1 MIRTIIWMIY
11 FCTYMVCTVPMLW
24 KVRKLR
30 KEGKTEEHDR
40 IVLAMVDRWANR
52 LMKLA
57 GATVEV
63 TGKENIPEGPVVFA
77 ANHQGYADIPLLLTQ
92 LDKPHPIIAKK
103 ELEKVPLMSDWMKEL
118 NCIFIDRENARQA
131 MDSLKRANELLS
143 EGYSVCIFP
152 EGTRNKGGEIKDF
165 KGGTI
170 RLATRAKVPIVP
182 CCIEGTYNM
191 LEANKGFTITP
202 AKLQLHILPAIETAD
217 LSRDEI
223 KELDERLRSLI
234 KEKRDSLMLTQAK

>member
-1 MIRTIIWMIY
+1 MIRTVIWVVY
-11 FCTYMVCTVPMLW
+11 FFAYLFFAQPMLW

-40 IVLAMVDRWANR
+40 IVRTMVNNWALR

-57 GATVEV
+57 GATMEV

-92 LDKPHPIIAKK
+92 LDKPNPLIAKK
-103 ELEKVPLMSDWMKEL
+103 ELEKVPLLRDWMTEL
-118 NCIFIDRENARQA
+118 NCIFIDRDNARQA
-131 MDSLKRANELLS
+131 MDSLKKANELLS
-143 EGYSVCIFP
+143 EGYSVSIFP
-152 EGTRNKGGEIKDF
+152 EGTRSKGGEIKDF

-191 LEANKGFTITP
+191 LEANKGFKITP

-217 LSRDEI
+217 LSREEI
-223 KELDERLRSLI
+223 KALDERLRSAI
-234 KEKRDSLMLTQAK
+234 KEKRDSLMK

>member
-1 MIRTIIWMIY
+1 MIRTVIWVVY
-11 FCTYMVCTVPMLW
+11 FFAYLFFAQPMLW

-30 KEGKTEEHDR
+30 KEGKIEEHDR
-40 IVLAMVDRWANR
+40 IVRTMVNNWALR

-57 GATVEV
+57 GASMEV

-92 LDKPHPIIAKK
+92 LDKPNPLIAKK
-103 ELEKVPLMSDWMKEL
+103 ELEKVPLLRDWMTEL
-118 NCIFIDRENARQA
+118 NCIFIDRDNARQA
-131 MDSLKRANELLS
+131 MDSLKKANELLS

-152 EGTRNKGGEIKDF
+152 EGTRSKGGEIKDF

-191 LEANKGFTITP
+191 LEANKGFKITP

-217 LSRDEI
+217 LSREDI
-223 KELDERLRSLI
+223 KALDERLRSVI
-234 KEKRDSLMLTQAK
+234 KEKRDSLMK

>member
-1 MIRTIIWMIY
+1 MIRTVIWVVY
-11 FCTYMVCTVPMLW
+11 FFAYLFFAQPMLW

-30 KEGKTEEHDR
+30 KEGKIEEHDR
-40 IVLAMVDRWANR
+40 IVRTMVNNWALR

-57 GATVEV
+57 GASMEV

-92 LDKPHPIIAKK
+92 LDKPNPLIAKK
-103 ELEKVPLMSDWMKEL
+103 ELEKVPLLRDWMTEL
-118 NCIFIDRENARQA
+118 NCIFIDRDNARQA
-131 MDSLKRANELLS
+131 MDSLKKANELLS

-152 EGTRNKGGEIKDF
+152 EGTRSKGGEIKEF

-191 LEANKGFTITP
+191 LEANKGFKITP

-217 LSRDEI
+217 LSREEI
-223 KELDERLRSLI
+223 KALDERLRSVI
-234 KEKRDSLMLTQAK
+234 KEKRDSLMK

>member
-1 MIRTIIWMIY
+1 MIRTVIWVVY
-11 FCTYMVCTVPMLW
+11 FFAYLFFAQPMLW

-30 KEGKTEEHDR
+30 KEGKIEEHDR
-40 IVLAMVDRWANR
+40 IVRTMVNNWALR

-57 GATVEV
+57 GATMEV

-92 LDKPHPIIAKK
+92 LDKPNPLIAKK
-103 ELEKVPLMSDWMKEL
+103 ELEKVPLLRDWMTEL
-118 NCIFIDRENARQA
+118 NCIFIDRDNARQA
-131 MDSLKRANELLS
+131 MDSLKKANELLS
-143 EGYSVCIFP
+143 EGYSVSIFP
-152 EGTRNKGGEIKDF
+152 EGTRSKGGEIKDF

-191 LEANKGFTITP
+191 LEANKGFKITP

-217 LSRDEI
+217 LSREEI
-223 KELDERLRSLI
+223 KALDERLRSAI
-234 KEKRDSLMLTQAK
+234 KEKRDSLMK

>member
-1 MIRTIIWMIY
+1 MIRTVIWVVY
-11 FCTYMVCTVPMLW
+11 FFAYLFFAQPMLW

-30 KEGKTEEHDR
+30 KEGKIEEHDR
-40 IVLAMVDRWANR
+40 IVRTMVNNWALR

-57 GATVEV
+57 GATMEV

-92 LDKPHPIIAKK
+92 LDKPNPLIAKK
-103 ELEKVPLMSDWMKEL
+103 ELEKVPLLRDWMTEL
-118 NCIFIDRENARQA
+118 NCIFIDRDNARQA
-131 MDSLKRANELLS
+131 MDSLKKANELLS
-143 EGYSVCIFP
+143 EGYSVSIFP
-152 EGTRNKGGEIKDF
+152 EGTRSKGGEIKDF

-191 LEANKGFTITP
+191 LEANKGFKITP

-217 LSRDEI
+217 LSREEI
-223 KELDERLRSLI
+223 KALDERLRSVI
-234 KEKRDSLMLTQAK
+234 KEKRDSLMK

>member
-57 GATVEV
+57 GATFEV

-152 EGTRNKGGEIKDF
+152 EGTRIKGGEIKEF

-223 KELDERLRSLI
+223 KELDERLRSII

>member
-1 MIRTIIWMIY
+1 MIRTVIWVVY
-11 FCTYMVCTVPMLW
+11 FFAYLFFAQPMLW

-30 KEGKTEEHDR
+30 KEGKIEEHDR
-40 IVLAMVDRWANR
+40 IVRTMVNNWALR

-57 GATVEV
+57 GATMEV

-77 ANHQGYADIPLLLTQ
+77 ANHQGYADIPLLLPQ
-92 LDKPHPIIAKK
+92 LDKPNPLIAKK
-103 ELEKVPLMSDWMKEL
+103 ELEKVPLLRDWMTEL
-118 NCIFIDRENARQA
+118 NCIFIDRDNARQA
-131 MDSLKRANELLS
+131 MDSLKKANELLS
-143 EGYSVCIFP
+143 EGYSVSIFP
-152 EGTRNKGGEIKDF
+152 EGTRSKGGEIKEF

-191 LEANKGFTITP
+191 LEANKGFKITP

-217 LSRDEI
+217 LSREEI
-223 KELDERLRSLI
+223 KALDERLRSVI
-234 KEKRDSLMLTQAK
+234 KEKRDSLMK

>member
-1 MIRTIIWMIY
+1 MIRTVIWVVY
-11 FCTYMVCTVPMLW
+11 FFAYLFFAQPMLW

-30 KEGKTEEHDR
+30 KEGNIAEHDR
-40 IVLAMVDRWANR
+40 IVRTMVNNWALR

-57 GATVEV
+57 GASMEV

-92 LDKPHPIIAKK
+92 LDKPNPLIAKK
-103 ELEKVPLMSDWMKEL
+103 ELEKVPLLRDWMTEL
-118 NCIFIDRENARQA
+118 NCIFIDRDNARQA
-131 MDSLKRANELLS
+131 MDSLKKANELLS

-152 EGTRNKGGEIKDF
+152 EGTRSKGGEIKEF

-191 LEANKGFTITP
+191 LEANKGFKITP

-217 LSRDEI
+217 LSREEI
-223 KELDERLRSLI
+223 KALDERLRSVI
-234 KEKRDSLMLTQAK
+234 KEKRDSLMK

>member
-223 KELDERLRSLI
+223 KELDERLRSII

>member
-1 MIRTIIWMIY
+1 MIRTVIWVVY
-11 FCTYMVCTVPMLW
+11 FFAYLFFAQPMLW

-30 KEGKTEEHDR
+30 KEGKIEEHDR
-40 IVLAMVDRWANR
+40 IVRTMVNNWALR

-57 GATVEV
+57 GATMEV

-92 LDKPHPIIAKK
+92 LDKPNPLIAKK
-103 ELEKVPLMSDWMKEL
+103 ELEKVPLLRDWMTEL
-118 NCIFIDRENARQA
+118 NCIFIDRDNARQA
-131 MDSLKRANELLS
+131 MDSLKKANELLS

-152 EGTRNKGGEIKDF
+152 EGTRSKGGEIKEF

-191 LEANKGFTITP
+191 LEANKGFKITP

-217 LSRDEI
+217 LSREEI
-223 KELDERLRSLI
+223 KALDERLRSVI
-234 KEKRDSLMLTQAK
+234 KEKRDSLMK

>member
-1 MIRTIIWMIY
+1 MIRTVIWVVY
-11 FCTYMVCTVPMLW
+11 FFAYLFFAQPMLW

-30 KEGKTEEHDR
+30 KEGKIEEHDR
-40 IVLAMVDRWANR
+40 IVRTMVNNWALR

-57 GATVEV
+57 GATMEV

-92 LDKPHPIIAKK
+92 LDKPNPLIAKK
-103 ELEKVPLMSDWMKEL
+103 ELEKVPLLRDWMTEL
-118 NCIFIDRENARQA
+118 NCIFIDRDNARQA
-131 MDSLKRANELLS
+131 MDSLKKANELLS

-152 EGTRNKGGEIKDF
+152 EGTRSKGGEIKEF

-191 LEANKGFTITP
+191 LEANKGFKITP
-202 AKLQLHILPAIETAD
+202 AKLHLHILPAIETAD
-217 LSRDEI
+217 LSREEI
-223 KELDERLRSLI
+223 KALDERLRSVI
-234 KEKRDSLMLTQAK
+234 KEKRDSLMK

>member
-1 MIRTIIWMIY
+1 MIRTVIWVVY
-11 FCTYMVCTVPMLW
+11 FFAYLFFAQPMLW

-30 KEGKTEEHDR
+30 KEGKIEEHDR
-40 IVLAMVDRWANR
+40 IVRTMVNNWALR

-57 GATVEV
+57 GATMEV

-92 LDKPHPIIAKK
+92 LDKPNPLIAKK
-103 ELEKVPLMSDWMKEL
+103 ELEKVPLLRDWMTEL
-118 NCIFIDRENARQA
+118 NCIFIDRDNARQA
-131 MDSLKRANELLS
+131 MDSLKKANELLS
-143 EGYSVCIFP
+143 EGYSVSIFP
-152 EGTRNKGGEIKDF
+152 EGTRSKGGEIKDF

-191 LEANKGFTITP
+191 LEANKGFKITP

-217 LSRDEI
+217 LSREEI
-223 KELDERLRSLI
+223 KALDERLRSVI
-234 KEKRDSLMLTQAK
+234 KEKRDS

>member
-1 MIRTIIWMIY
+1 MIRTVIWVVY
-11 FCTYMVCTVPMLW
+11 FFAYLFFAQPMLW

-30 KEGKTEEHDR
+30 KEGKIEEHDR
-40 IVLAMVDRWANR
+40 IVRTMVNNWALR

-57 GATVEV
+57 GATMEV
-63 TGKENIPEGPVVFA
+63 TGKEKIPEGPVVFA

-92 LDKPHPIIAKK
+92 LDKPNPLIAKK
-103 ELEKVPLMSDWMKEL
+103 ELEKVPLLRDWMTEL
-118 NCIFIDRENARQA
+118 NCIFIDRDNARQA
-131 MDSLKRANELLS
+131 MDSLKKANELLS
-143 EGYSVCIFP
+143 EGYSVSIFP
-152 EGTRNKGGEIKDF
+152 EGTRSKGGEIKEF

-191 LEANKGFTITP
+191 LEANKGFKITP

-217 LSRDEI
+217 LSREEI
-223 KELDERLRSLI
+223 KALDERLRSVI
-234 KEKRDSLMLTQAK
+234 KEKRDSLMK

>member
-1 MIRTIIWMIY
+1 MIRTVIWVVY
-11 FCTYMVCTVPMLW
+11 FFAYLFFAQPMLW

-30 KEGKTEEHDR
+30 KEGKIEEHDR
-40 IVLAMVDRWANR
+40 IVRTMVNNWALR

-57 GATVEV
+57 GATMEV

-92 LDKPHPIIAKK
+92 LDKPNPLIAKK
-103 ELEKVPLMSDWMKEL
+103 ELEKVPLLRDWMTEL
-118 NCIFIDRENARQA
+118 NCNFIDRDNARQA
-131 MDSLKRANELLS
+131 MDSLKKANELLS

-152 EGTRNKGGEIKDF
+152 EGTRSKGGEIKEF

-191 LEANKGFTITP
+191 LEANKGFKITP

-217 LSRDEI
+217 LSREEI
-223 KELDERLRSLI
+223 KALDERLRSVI
-234 KEKRDSLMLTQAK
+234 KEKRDSLMK

>member
-1 MIRTIIWMIY
+1 MIRTVIWVVY
-11 FCTYMVCTVPMLW
+11 FFAYLFFAQPMLW

-30 KEGKTEEHDR
+30 KEGKIEEHDR
-40 IVLAMVDRWANR
+40 IVRTMVNNWALR

-57 GATVEV
+57 GATMEV

-92 LDKPHPIIAKK
+92 LDKPNPLIAKK
-103 ELEKVPLMSDWMKEL
+103 ELEKVPLLRDWMTEL
-118 NCIFIDRENARQA
+118 NCIFIDRDNARQA
-131 MDSLKRANELLS
+131 MDSLKKANELLS

-152 EGTRNKGGEIKDF
+152 EGTRSKGGEIKDF

-191 LEANKGFTITP
+191 LEANKGFKITP

-217 LSRDEI
+217 LSREEI
-223 KELDERLRSLI
+223 KALDERLRSVI
-234 KEKRDSLMLTQAK
+234 KEKRDSLMK

>member
-1 MIRTIIWMIY
+1 MIRTVIWVVY
-11 FCTYMVCTVPMLW
+11 FFAYLFFAQPMLW

-40 IVLAMVDRWANR
+40 IVRTMVNNWALR

-57 GATVEV
+57 GATMEV

-92 LDKPHPIIAKK
+92 LDKPNPLIAKK
-103 ELEKVPLMSDWMKEL
+103 ELEKVPLLRDWMTEL
-118 NCIFIDRENARQA
+118 NCIFIDRDNARQA
-131 MDSLKRANELLS
+131 MDSLKKANELLS
-143 EGYSVCIFP
+143 EGYSVSIFP
-152 EGTRNKGGEIKDF
+152 EGTRSKGGEIKDF

-191 LEANKGFTITP
+191 LEANKGFKITP

-217 LSRDEI
+217 LSREEI
-223 KELDERLRSLI
+223 KALDERLRSVI
-234 KEKRDSLMLTQAK
+234 KEKRDSLMK

>member
-1 MIRTIIWMIY
+1 MIRTVIWVVY
-11 FCTYMVCTVPMLW
+11 FFAYLFFAQPMLW

-30 KEGKTEEHDR
+30 KEGKIEEHDR
-40 IVLAMVDRWANR
+40 IVRTMVNNWALR

-57 GATVEV
+57 GATMEV

-92 LDKPHPIIAKK
+92 LDKPNPLIAKK
-103 ELEKVPLMSDWMKEL
+103 ELEKVPLLRDWMTEL
-118 NCIFIDRENARQA
+118 NCIFIDRDNARQA
-131 MDSLKRANELLS
+131 MDSLKKANELLS

-152 EGTRNKGGEIKDF
+152 EGTRSKGGEIKDF

-191 LEANKGFTITP
+191 LEANKGFKITP

-217 LSRDEI
+217 LSREDI
-223 KELDERLRSLI
+223 KALDERLRSVI
-234 KEKRDSLMLTQAK
+234 KEKRDSLMK

>member
-1 MIRTIIWMIY
+1 MIRTVIWVVY
-11 FCTYMVCTVPMLW
+11 FFAYLFFAQPMLW

-30 KEGKTEEHDR
+30 KEGKVEEHDR
-40 IVLAMVDRWANR
+40 IVRTMVNNWALR

-57 GATVEV
+57 GASMEV

-92 LDKPHPIIAKK
+92 LDKPNPLIAKK
-103 ELEKVPLMSDWMKEL
+103 ELEKVPLLRDWMTEL
-118 NCIFIDRENARQA
+118 NCIFIDRDNARQA
-131 MDSLKRANELLS
+131 MDSLKKANELLS
-143 EGYSVCIFP
+143 EGYSVSIFP
-152 EGTRNKGGEIKDF
+152 EGTRSKGGEIKDF

-191 LEANKGFTITP
+191 LEANKGFKITP

-217 LSRDEI
+217 LSREEI
-223 KELDERLRSLI
+223 KALDERLRSVI
-234 KEKRDSLMLTQAK
+234 KEKRDSLMK

>member
-1 MIRTIIWMIY
+1 MIRTVIWVVY
-11 FCTYMVCTVPMLW
+11 FFAYLFFAQPMLW

-30 KEGKTEEHDR
+30 KEGKIEEHDR
-40 IVLAMVDRWANR
+40 IVRTMVNNWALR

-57 GATVEV
+57 GATMEV

-92 LDKPHPIIAKK
+92 LDKQNPLIAKK
-103 ELEKVPLMSDWMKEL
+103 ELEKVPLLRDWMTEL
-118 NCIFIDRENARQA
+118 NCIFIDRDNARQA
-131 MDSLKRANELLS
+131 MDSLKKANELLS

-152 EGTRNKGGEIKDF
+152 EGTRSKGGEIKEF

-191 LEANKGFTITP
+191 LEANKGFKITP

-217 LSRDEI
+217 LSREEI
-223 KELDERLRSLI
+223 KALDERLRSVI
-234 KEKRDSLMLTQAK
+234 KEKRDSLMK

>member
-1 MIRTIIWMIY
+1 MIRTVIWVVY
-11 FCTYMVCTVPMLW
+11 FFAYLFFAQPMLW

-30 KEGKTEEHDR
+30 KEGKIEEHDR
-40 IVLAMVDRWANR
+40 IVRTMVNNWALR

-57 GATVEV
+57 GASMEV

-92 LDKPHPIIAKK
+92 LDKPNPLIAKK
-103 ELEKVPLMSDWMKEL
+103 ELEKVPLLRDWMTEL
-118 NCIFIDRENARQA
+118 NCIFIDRDNARQA
-131 MDSLKRANELLS
+131 MDSLKKANELLS
-143 EGYSVCIFP
+143 EGYSVSIFP
-152 EGTRNKGGEIKDF
+152 EGTRSKGGEIKDF

-191 LEANKGFTITP
+191 LEANKGFKITP

-217 LSRDEI
+217 LSREEI
-223 KELDERLRSLI
+223 KALDERLRSVI
-234 KEKRDSLMLTQAK
+234 KEKRDSLMK

>member
-223 KELDERLRSLI
+223 KELDERLRTII
-234 KEKRDSLMLTQAK
+234 KEKRDSLMLTQTK

>member
-1 MIRTIIWMIY
+1 MIRTVIWVVY
-11 FCTYMVCTVPMLW
+11 FFAYLFFAQPMLW

-30 KEGKTEEHDR
+30 KEGKVEEHDR
-40 IVLAMVDRWANR
+40 IVRTMVNNWALR

-57 GATVEV
+57 GASMEV

-92 LDKPHPIIAKK
+92 LDKPNPLIAKK
-103 ELEKVPLMSDWMKEL
+103 ELEKVPLLRDWMTEL
-118 NCIFIDRENARQA
+118 NCIFIDRDNARQA
-131 MDSLKRANELLS
+131 MDSLKKANELLS

-152 EGTRNKGGEIKDF
+152 EGTRSKGGEIKDF

-191 LEANKGFTITP
+191 LEANKGFKITP

-217 LSRDEI
+217 LSREEI
-223 KELDERLRSLI
+223 KALDERLRSVI
-234 KEKRDSLMLTQAK
+234 KEKRDSLMK

>member
-1 MIRTIIWMIY
+1 MIRTVIWVVY
-11 FCTYMVCTVPMLW
+11 FFAYLFFAQPMLW

-30 KEGKTEEHDR
+30 KEGKIEEHDR
-40 IVLAMVDRWANR
+40 IVRTMVNNWALR

-57 GATVEV
+57 GATMEV

-92 LDKPHPIIAKK
+92 LDKPNPLIAKK
-103 ELEKVPLMSDWMKEL
+103 ELEKVPLLRDWMTEL
-118 NCIFIDRENARQA
+118 NCIFIDRDNARQA
-131 MDSLKRANELLS
+131 MDSLKKANELLS
-143 EGYSVCIFP
+143 EGYSVSIFP
-152 EGTRNKGGEIKDF
+152 EGTRSKGGEIKEF

-191 LEANKGFTITP
+191 LEANKGFKITP

-217 LSRDEI
+217 LSREEI
-223 KELDERLRSLI
+223 KALDERLRSVI
-234 KEKRDSLMLTQAK
+234 KEKRDSLMK

>member
-57 GATVEV
+57 GATFEV

-182 CCIEGTYNM
+182 RCIEGTYNM

-223 KELDERLRSLI
+223 KELDERLRSII

>member
-1 MIRTIIWMIY
+1 MIRTIVWMIY
-11 FCTYMVCTVPMLW
+11 FVTYMISTVPMLC

-30 KEGKTEEHDR
+30 REGKTEEHDR
-40 IVLAMVDRWANR
+40 IVIGMVDRWANR

-57 GATVEV
+57 GATFEV

-103 ELEKVPLMSDWMKEL
+103 ELEKVPLMSDWMTEL

-131 MDSLKRANELLS
+131 MDSLKKANELLS

-152 EGTRNKGGEIKDF
+152 EGTRNKGGEIKEF

-191 LEANKGFTITP
+191 LEANKGFKITP

-217 LSRDEI
+217 LSREEI
-223 KELDERLRSLI
+223 KALDERLRSII
-234 KEKRDSLMLTQAK
+234 KEKRDSLMLTEAK

>member
-1 MIRTIIWMIY
+1 MIRTVIWVVY
-11 FCTYMVCTVPMLW
+11 FFSYLFFAQPMLW

-30 KEGKTEEHDR
+30 KEGKIEEHDR
-40 IVLAMVDRWANR
+40 IVRTMVNNWALR

-57 GATVEV
+57 GATMEV

-92 LDKPHPIIAKK
+92 LDKPNPLIAKK
-103 ELEKVPLMSDWMKEL
+103 ELEKVPRLRDWMTEL
-118 NCIFIDRENARQA
+118 NCIFIDRDNARQA
-131 MDSLKRANELLS
+131 MDSLKKANELLS

-152 EGTRNKGGEIKDF
+152 EGTRSKGGEIKEF
-165 KGGTI
+165 RGGTI

-191 LEANKGFTITP
+191 LEANKGFKITP

-217 LSRDEI
+217 LSREDI
-223 KELDERLRSLI
+223 KALDERLRSAI
-234 KEKRDSLMLTQAK
+234 KEKRDSLMK

>member
-57 GATVEV
+57 GATFEV

-223 KELDERLRSLI
+223 KELDERLRSII

>member
-1 MIRTIIWMIY
+1 MIRTVIWVVY
-11 FCTYMVCTVPMLW
+11 FFAYLFFAQPMLW

-30 KEGKTEEHDR
+30 KEGKIEEHDR
-40 IVLAMVDRWANR
+40 IVRTMVNNWALR

-57 GATVEV
+57 GATMEV

-92 LDKPHPIIAKK
+92 LDKPNPLIAKK
-103 ELEKVPLMSDWMKEL
+103 ELEKVPLLRDWMTEL
-118 NCIFIDRENARQA
+118 NCIFIDRDNARQA
-131 MDSLKRANELLS
+131 MDSLKKANELLS

-152 EGTRNKGGEIKDF
+152 EGTRRKGGEIKDF

-191 LEANKGFTITP
+191 LEANKGFKITP

-217 LSRDEI
+217 LSREEI
-223 KELDERLRSLI
+223 KALDEHLRSVI
-234 KEKRDSLMLTQAK
+234 KEKRDSLMK